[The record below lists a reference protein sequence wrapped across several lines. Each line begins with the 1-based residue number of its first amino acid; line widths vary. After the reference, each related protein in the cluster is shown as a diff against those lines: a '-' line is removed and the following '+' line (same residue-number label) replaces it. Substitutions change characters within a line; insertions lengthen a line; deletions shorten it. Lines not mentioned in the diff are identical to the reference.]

1 MLAQGIYQILKVF
14 NSATTILEDDQ
25 SIYKAKLFENHSHL
39 SPLHDIWI
47 CLNNPA
53 EFVSSQGSHGSQV
66 Y

>member
-1 MLAQGIYQILKVF
+1 MLAQSVYQILKVL

-39 SPLHDIWI
+39 SPLHDIRI
-47 CLNNPA
+47 CLHNPA